1 MSISYSARKHGDIIF
16 RLGDTVETIKGA
28 KFWGEIVAFDTDDD
42 LPGCTVRATD
52 PGFFGCKHVYP
63 LKQLRH
69 SFPAGDD
76 YFGILVERARAT
88 AKKASE
94 KFPQPNYTTLKIAEE
109 AGEVVRGAVHYAEN
123 RMGWAEV
130 EGEIVQLLAMLI
142 RFVTEGD
149 RVNGIVPPPVAET
162 PSDDLSRMAR
172 QAVARYEALSPEEKR
187 KHDVA
192 QRASFA
198 RGMMA
203 RCEHGILDFEQCP
216 HCRSGRHV

>member
-1 MSISYSARKHGDIIF
+1 MRISYSARKHGDIIF
-16 RLGDTVETIKGA
+16 RLGDTVETVKGA
-28 KFWGEIVAFDTDDD
+28 RFRGEIISFDTDDD
-42 LPGCTVRATD
+42 LPGCTVRAID
-52 PGFFGCKHVYP
+52 PSFLGCKHVYP

-69 SFPAGDD
+69 VPNPFLDH
-76 YFGILVERARAT
+76 FGLLVERARAD
-88 AKKASE
+88 ALKASK

-109 AGEVVRGAVHYAEN
+109 AGEVVRSAVHFAEN
-123 RMGWAEV
+123 RTEWTEV

-149 RVNGIVPPPVAET
+149 QVNGIVPPHLTVPA
-162 PSDDLSRMAR
+162 P
-172 QAVARYEALSPEEKR
+172 
-187 KHDVA
+187 
-192 QRASFA
+192 A